1 MFTALSTG
9 AIGYVSTSLFTNI
22 SPIRASSFLI
32 LTCLIDQV
40 VAPWVA
46 THLEEYREDPLT
58 PIFGQALH
66 LVFSAT
72 TANLFCHGVRI
83 GLSTAEAAL
92 VTGWMLIA
100 LLVTLMTIRIFKNL
114 FSV

>member
-9 AIGYVSTSLFTNI
+9 AIGYVSTSLFTDI
-22 SPIRASSFLI
+22 SPLRATSFLI

-46 THLEEYREDPLT
+46 AHLEDYREAPLT
-58 PIFGQALH
+58 PVFGQALH

-72 TANLFCHGVRI
+72 IANLFCHAIHI

-92 VTGWMLIA
+92 VTGWMLVA
-100 LLVTLMTIRIFKNL
+100 LFVTLITVRVFKNL
-114 FSV
+114 FLM